1 VDIGGRALSLYCAG
15 RGEPTVILDHGLHGS
30 ADDWGDALLRISAD
44 ETSGQHTFT
53 RVCSYDRAG
62 RGESDRVA
70 GIRTAEDFAADLDR
84 LLKAARIA
92 RPVVL
97 VGNGFAS
104 YHLRVFAARHP
115 DDVAGM
121 VFVDGYHPDMPRR
134 FLRLL
139 PADASKDGPFVRKL
153 RKDFAAESRPGHAD
167 RPERY
172 DRATGAS
179 QARRVRTLGD
189 VPLMVLAA
197 GARIA
202 ANWSHGE
209 LSDAQEAKAQ
219 PLWESAQRELA
230 SLSKNSAYV
239 LVPDAG
245 PFIWQSHPDLVWDG
259 IQAVVLVARDGGRV
273 ADHAPQP

>member
-1 VDIGGRALSLYCAG
+1 MRPTVVALTVSLAMLVGCGESDSPPERTAATPASTAAPNTATTAASKVAQPTVDETRVDIGGRALSLYCAG
-15 RGEPTVILDHGLHGS
+15 QGEPTVILDHGLHGS

-115 DDVAGM
+115 GDVAGM

-139 PADASKDGPFVRKL
+139 PADASKDGPSSAS
-153 RKDFAAESRPGHAD
+153 FA
-167 RPERY
+167 
-172 DRATGAS
+172 
-179 QARRVRTLGD
+179 RTLRLNRAPATPTAPTRTFD
-189 VPLMVLAA
+189 CSRSSVAA
-197 GARIA
+197 LLGC
-202 ANWSHGE
+202 E
-209 LSDAQEAKAQ
+209 LQ
-219 PLWESAQRELA
+219 
-230 SLSKNSAYV
+230 
-239 LVPDAG
+239 G
-245 PFIWQSHPDLVWDG
+245 
-259 IQAVVLVARDGGRV
+259 
-273 ADHAPQP
+273 